1 MQSNF
6 LADSQIAAGKLVD
19 GKAKPCHDGEKGG
32 ANATPQLVSSTV
44 SQ

>member
-19 GKAKPCHDGEKGG
+19 GKAKPCHDGVYFVMRTVGG
-32 ANATPQLVSSTV
+32 YQ
-44 SQ
+44 